1 MSFGAKEQAI
11 EMGEKTDMDGIVMQ
25 FLVYAPF
32 TFIPMGLAGC

>member
-11 EMGEKTDMDGIVMQ
+11 EKTDMDGIVMQ